1 MPNLGRPTPATV
13 DYSTNT
19 RSGRRAMPR
28 VSRLSTTPVKGTA
41 LHHPRTLTVTEN
53 GVPENRRFHLVDARR
68 RLFNGKQHGP
78 LVRLTAELDP
88 DGSHLL
94 LRFPDRPP
102 VEGRTT
108 ELGEAVRTDFYGRD
122 VDGHLLEGP
131 WSAALS
137 DFVGQEVH
145 LVAVDRPGDAVDVH
159 PVTLI
164 STATLDHL
172 RRVTPDGERLDHRR
186 FRMLVEVDG
195 CDVHEEDTW
204 TGRRLRIGR
213 TTMQVV
219 GPVPR
224 CVVTNQNPESG
235 EVDFGTL
242 KAIVRYR
249 GELAT
254 DLSTPVAHLPDN
266 GAVILGMYA
275 TAEQPGEISL
285 GDQVELLDEAAVQP
299 A

>member
-1 MPNLGRPTPATV
+1 MPF
-13 DYSTNT
+13 
-19 RSGRRAMPR
+19 

-41 LHHPRTLTVTEN
+41 LHSPATVTVTRN
-53 GVPENRRFHLVDARR
+53 GVADNRRFHLVDARR
-68 RLFNGKQHGP
+68 RLFNGKHHGP
-78 LVRLTAELDP
+78 LVQLTAEYDTA
-88 DGSHLL
+88 GEHLRL
-94 LRFPDRPP
+94 QFPDRRP
-102 VEGRTT
+102 VEGRAT
-108 ELGEAVRTDFYGRD
+108 ELGEAVTTDFYGRG
-122 VDGHLLEGP
+122 VDGHLVEGP

-137 DFVGQEVH
+137 DFVGEEVH

-159 PVTLI
+159 PVTLV
-164 STATLDHL
+164 STATLEHL
-172 RRVTPDGERLDHRR
+172 RSVTPDGDRLDHRR

-204 TGRRLRIGR
+204 AGRRVQLGGA
-213 TTMQVV
+213 TLQVV

-224 CVVTNQNPESG
+224 CVVTNQDPASG
-235 EVDFGTL
+235 VVDFSTL

-249 GELAT
+249 GELAA

-275 TAEQPGEISL
+275 TVEQPGEVSL
-285 GDQVELLDEAAVQP
+285 GDPVELADAEPLADADTHSDAQQ

>member
-1 MPNLGRPTPATV
+1 MPL
-13 DYSTNT
+13 
-19 RSGRRAMPR
+19 

-41 LHHPRTLTVTEN
+41 LHHPQTVTVTGN
-53 GVPENRRFHLVDARR
+53 GVLENRRFHLVDARG
-68 RLFNGKQHGP
+68 RLVNGKQHGP
-78 LVRLTAELDP
+78 LVRLVAEFDP
-88 DGSHLL
+88 GREHLR
-94 LRFPDRPP
+94 LRFPNGLA
-102 VEGRTT
+102 VEGPTT

-122 VDGHLLEGP
+122 VDGHVVEGP

-137 DFVGQEVH
+137 EFAGQEVH

-164 STATLDHL
+164 STATLEHL

-204 TGRRLRIGR
+204 AGRRLRIGGA
-213 TTMQVV
+213 TVEVV

-224 CVVTNQNPESG
+224 CVVTNENPDSG
-235 EVDFGTL
+235 VVDFGTL
-242 KAIVRYR
+242 RAIVRYR

-266 GAVILGMYA
+266 GAAILGMYA
-275 TAEQPGEISL
+275 MVEQPGEIAL
-285 GDQVELLDEAAVQP
+285 GDRLELLDGTAVQP

>member
-1 MPNLGRPTPATV
+1 
-13 DYSTNT
+13 
-19 RSGRRAMPR
+19 MPR

-41 LHHPRTLTVTEN
+41 LHHPRALTLTEN
-53 GVPENRRFHLVDARR
+53 GVPQNRRFYLVDARR

-88 DGSHLL
+88 DGSHLR

-102 VEGRTT
+102 VEGRTI

-204 TGRRLRIGR
+204 AGRRLRIGR

-224 CVVTNQNPESG
+224 CVVTNQNPQNG

-249 GELAT
+249 GELAS
-254 DLSTPVAHLPDN
+254 DLSTPVSHLPDN
-266 GAVILGMYA
+266 GAVVLGMYA
-275 TAEQPGEISL
+275 TMEQPGEISL
-285 GDQVELLDEAAVQP
+285 GDQVELLDEATVQP

>member
-1 MPNLGRPTPATV
+1 MPKLDRPTPATV
-13 DYSTNT
+13 ETSTNVQFAP
-19 RSGRRAMPR
+19 RAMPL

-41 LHHPRTLTVTEN
+41 LHHPRTLTVTAN
-53 GVPENRRFHLVDARR
+53 GVPDNRRFYLVDARR
-68 RLFNGKQHGP
+68 RLFNGKQHGA
-78 LVRLTAELDP
+78 LVRLTAEFDP
-88 DGSHLL
+88 DVSHLR
-94 LRFPDRPP
+94 LRFPGRPP

-108 ELGEAVRTDFYGRD
+108 ELGEAVHTDFYGRD
-122 VDGHLLEGP
+122 VDGHLVEGP

-195 CDVHEEDTW
+195 CDAHEEDTW
-204 TGRRLRIGR
+204 AGRLLRIGG
-213 TTMQVV
+213 TIVQVV

-224 CVVTNQNPESG
+224 CVVTNENPESG

-242 KAIVRYR
+242 KAIVHYR

-266 GAVILGMYA
+266 GAAILGMYA
-275 TAEQPGEISL
+275 TMEQPGEISL
-285 GDQVELLDEAAVQP
+285 GDQVELLDDAAVQP
-299 A
+299 P